1 VIEGLVEDIG
11 MTNFVFLIVGLA
23 LILVIILFMSYYRVV
38 ISIAN
43 FTYPNA
49 VFRSSGNAYLKE
61 KKISDLIEGG
71 NLNEVYSELEEDGYE
86 ISKEA
91 REDIDQVE
99 KELEKINVELMKKA
113 HRTSPDETKG
123 FTKAWLARYDAKM
136 AKRAVKAIKE
146 GKNEELEERLH
157 PVEEVNESVIEELT
171 SARNVQEALS
181 ILRDTE
187 LGDVLEKKEWEEKL
201 FELDVALDKY
211 AFNKLKAGIF
221 KVESE
226 QRSPIRYF
234 FGRYT
239 DLWNIKIVLRGIRED
254 VEREMLKESLLPK
267 GRELPEWKL
276 EEMTE
281 SSSVDEALVQLEGT
295 SYDNIRN
302 KMQADER
309 FDFEHYLDEKLLKIL
324 IELNNQ
330 YILTVG
336 PTLKYL
342 VGKEF
347 ELRNIR
353 ALIRGIKEDVDPI
366 RIKELMI
373 LEENI

>member
-1 VIEGLVEDIG
+1 VIEEFIDGIG

-23 LILVIILFMSYYRVV
+23 LLLVIILFMSYYRVV

-49 VFRSSGNAYLKE
+49 VFRSSGNPYLKE
-61 KKISDLIEGG
+61 EKISDLVEGG
-71 NLNEVYSELEEDGYE
+71 NLNEVYSELEKDGYE

-91 REDIDQVE
+91 REDVDEVE
-99 KELEKINVELMKKA
+99 KELEKNNIELMKKA

-123 FTKAWLARYDAKM
+123 FTKAWLSRYDVKM
-136 AKRAVKAIKE
+136 AKRAIKAIKE
-146 GKNEELEERLH
+146 DR
-157 PVEEVNESVIEELT
+157 VEEIDETLYPIEEIDEEMIEDLT
-171 SARNVQEALS
+171 SARNLQEALS
-181 ILRDTE
+181 ILRETGLE
-187 LGDVLEKKEWEEKL
+187 EVLEKKEWEDKP
-201 FELDVALDKY
+201 FELDVALDSY

-226 QRSPIRYF
+226 QRAPVRYF

-254 VEREMLKESLLPK
+254 IERERLKSCLLPN

-281 SSSVDEALVQLEGT
+281 SSSIDEALVQLEAT
-295 SYDNIRN
+295 SYEEIRN
-302 KMQADER
+302 KMQSDEK
-309 FDFEHYLDEKLLKIL
+309 FDFEHYLDEKLLKMV

-330 YILTVG
+330 HVLTVG

-353 ALIRGIKEDVDPI
+353 ALIRGIKEDVDPFKI
-366 RIKELMI
+366 REMTI
-373 LEENI
+373 LEENV